1 MIDANNKI
9 IIPFQYD
16 YLSCFVNNLAE
27 ACDNDSSC
35 GFINIKNERIIPFK
49 YSLNYTFFN
58 EGLAEVKLR
67 KNNVFYS
74 GFINLKNEVVVPINF
89 FSEYDIN
96 FIENGIGELWEFPN
110 NNKSKFYFH
119 KNGCIFFD

>member
-1 MIDANNKI
+1 M
-9 IIPFQYD
+9 
-16 YLSCFVNNLAE
+16 
-27 ACDNDSSC
+27 
-35 GFINIKNERIIPFK
+35 
-49 YSLNYTFFN
+49 NYTFFN

-67 KNNVFYS
+67 KNNVFYH

-96 FIENGIGELWEFPN
+96 FIENEIGELWEFPN